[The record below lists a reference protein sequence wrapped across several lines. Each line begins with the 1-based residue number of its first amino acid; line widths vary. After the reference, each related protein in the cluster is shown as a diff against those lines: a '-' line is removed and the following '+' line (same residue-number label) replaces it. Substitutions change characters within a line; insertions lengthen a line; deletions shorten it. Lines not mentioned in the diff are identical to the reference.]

1 MAAARRRALEQKLGL
16 EVFGGSRRLIE
27 FLEQKIQ
34 ANSGLDAG
42 RGCI

>member
-1 MAAARRRALEQKLGL
+1 MTAARRRALEQKLGL

-27 FLEQKIQ
+27 LLEQKLR

-42 RGCI
+42 CGGV